1 MTDMVPMY
9 GFGGGGQG
17 GGRIWVHV
25 DPGSQITLTQTYG
38 GKTKTA
44 VADSKGQALF
54 KGLDGGQWEAVAT
67 LNGQTAKGSTI
78 VSLDYDLHLTYFT
91 ATINITYPAGL
102 TCKATNG
109 GTTLTA
115 PDTSGTWTCTVNKA
129 GTWTI
134 TAGTLTET
142 VTLATSGE
150 KKTIIVA
157 QWIVKN
163 GVLADIGLTNQLIK
177 GRTITPTQDTGYVN
191 IVNALNSQVAG
202 LLTGQA
208 LDLTNARKI
217 VADIDVTA
225 VGTSSS
231 YTQYAGTNLVAAKA
245 IAAADIKESIANMAA
260 YLDADHIANTT
271 GRQTLELDVSGLTGS
286 HYVGFAVGVKG
297 AFNVYSLY
305 VL

>member
-1 MTDMVPMY
+1 MY
-9 GFGGGGQG
+9 GFGGGGTG
-17 GGRIWVHV
+17 GGRIRVYV
-25 DPGSQITLTQTYG
+25 DPGSQVTLTQTYG

-44 VADSKGQALF
+44 VADSSGQALF
-54 KGLDGGQWEAVAT
+54 KGLAGGQWEAVAT

-109 GTTLTA
+109 STTLKA
-115 PDTSGTWTCTVNKA
+115 PDTSGTWACTVNKA

-142 VTLATSGE
+142 VTLTTSGE

-163 GVLADIGLTNQLIK
+163 GVLADIGLTNPLIS
-177 GRTITPTQDTGYVN
+177 GRNVTLTQKTGYVA
-191 IVNALNSQVAG
+191 IKNATSNSVVGVAS
-202 LLTGQA
+202 GQTF
-208 LDLTNARKI
+208 DLTAARRI
-217 VADIDVTA
+217 VADIDVTT
-225 VGTSSS
+225 VGTSGS
-231 YTQYAGTNLVAAKA
+231 YTQYDGINLVASKA
-245 IAAADIKESIANMAA
+245 VSAADAAKSIANMTA

-271 GRQTLELDVSGLTGS
+271 GRKTLELDVSGLTGS
-286 HYVGFAVGVKG
+286 HYVGFSIGMNG

>member
-9 GFGGGGQG
+9 GFGGGQG

-25 DPGSQITLTQTYG
+25 DPGSQVTLTQTYG

-109 GTTLTA
+109 STVLTA
-115 PDTSGTWTCTVNKA
+115 PDTSGTWACAVNKA

-134 TAGTLTET
+134 TAGDWSAEATMTTSGQTET
-142 VTLATSGE
+142 VR
-150 KKTIIVA
+150 VA
-157 QWIVKN
+157 KWIVKN
-163 GVLADIGLTNQLIK
+163 GVPTDIGYSALLVSQYAV
-177 GRTITPTQDTGYVN
+177 TITPADGYIN
-191 IVNALNSQVAG
+191 LNNPSGGSGVVS
-202 LLTGQA
+202 
-208 LDLTNARKI
+208 DSK
-217 VADIDVTA
+217 VDI
-225 VGTSSS
+225 S
-231 YTQYAGTNLVAAKA
+231 AAKMI
-245 IAAADIKESIANMAA
+245 IADVDIITVTDGGNYANFKGVGLALSADKGYAYTSAANQGVKSVK
-260 YLDADHIANTT
+260 LSTKT
-271 GRQTLELDVSGLTGS
+271 GRQKMELDVENITGDW
-286 HYVGFAVGVKG
+286 YIGFCLQQK
-297 AFNVYSLY
+297 NSINLYSLY
-305 VL
+305 AEV